1 MEKNT
6 LAWMIGLG
14 AAYYFLSTRTPQFTL
29 QLNGT
34 YLPSTFIDQLTVML
48 TGAVPPP
55 PVPQG
60 TAATVASTINSI
72 APALQQIISATT

>member
-6 LAWMIGLG
+6 VMWIVGLG
-14 AAYYFLSTRTPQFTL
+14 AAYYFLSTRVPQYTL

-48 TGAVPPP
+48 TGAVPPA

-60 TAATVASTINSI
+60 TAATIASTINQI
-72 APALQQIISATT
+72 TPAIQQIISATN